1 MRGLI
6 FQEQDP
12 PSNTVSPFWLS
23 HYLTVF
29 ILMGITLSH
38 TLEYLGAFRLLAS
51 PEGVHI
57 TNFYIGRDRPISLI
71 AILIWLMERS
81 HGRRNMKRRKQTE
94 LSHPNFVAVRLSDTE
109 MAILDQACASL
120 GTTRSE
126 YLRRLLTEKE
136 ICNNIEIVAD
146 CKLRS
151 NGMPVPLLR
160 NGYSHF

>member
-1 MRGLI
+1 
-6 FQEQDP
+6 
-12 PSNTVSPFWLS
+12 
-23 HYLTVF
+23 
-29 ILMGITLSH
+29 
-38 TLEYLGAFRLLAS
+38 
-51 PEGVHI
+51 
-57 TNFYIGRDRPISLI
+57 
-71 AILIWLMERS
+71 
-81 HGRRNMKRRKQTE
+81 MKRRKQTE

-160 NGYSHF
+160 NGYSIFNGTKYR